1 MVATDLAQFFG
12 RGHVFQLPVSDRRD
26 AAFLARVPI
35 LFDGS
40 ATHEELLTRI
50 KAGAKISVAQPAGA
64 NGGKDRRTGLGA
76 NGIAMFV
83 LTPGEQLDV
92 VTAGDRTE
100 LREGQQLI
108 GLQG

>member
-1 MVATDLAQFFG
+1 MPFAPRLRAIFSSTPRPLPAT
-12 RGHVFQLPVSDRRD
+12 
-26 AAFLARVPI
+26 
-35 LFDGS
+35 
-40 ATHEELLTRI
+40 ELLSRI
-50 KAGAKISVAQPAGA
+50 KAGDKISVAQPAGG
-64 NGGKDRRTGLGA
+64 NGGKDRADLGA
-76 NGIAMFV
+76 NGMAMFV